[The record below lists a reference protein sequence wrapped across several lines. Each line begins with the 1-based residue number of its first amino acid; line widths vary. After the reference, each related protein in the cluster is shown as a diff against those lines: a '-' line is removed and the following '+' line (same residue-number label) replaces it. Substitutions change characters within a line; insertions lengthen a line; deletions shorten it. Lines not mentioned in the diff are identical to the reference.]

1 MFEVNIYLETSIK
14 GPGTRK
20 GWYASTLE
28 YLDRNRHAVTREDYV
43 LEEQTTYNKSILCAL
58 LKSLKRL
65 NASCFVNI
73 YTGSDYLKNNVE
85 NRLPMW
91 KKNGFLNAKGKP
103 VKNQDEWKEV
113 ARLLSGHKIEFRM
126 TSRHLYTQIMQ
137 DEAKRRFKSGKNVR
151 KTECEGV

>member
-1 MFEVNIYLETSIK
+1 MFEVSIYLETSIK

-58 LKSLKRL
+58 TKSLKRL

-73 YTGSDYLKNNVE
+73 YTGSNYLKNNVE
-85 NRLPMW
+85 NHLPVW

-103 VKNQDEWKEV
+103 VKNQEEWREISQ
-113 ARLLSGHKIEFRM
+113 LLSGHKVRFRDEQAP
-126 TSRHLYTQIMQ
+126 LYA
-137 DEAKRRFKSGKNVR
+137 DDAG
-151 KTECEGV
+151 